1 MRKGANGLY
10 DVIIMTLLVNFM
22 ILCIFIGFTGDI

>member
-10 DVIIMTLLVNFM
+10 DVIIMTILVNFM
-22 ILCIFIGFTGDI
+22 ILCTFIGFTGGI

>member
-22 ILCIFIGFTGDI
+22 ILCAFIGFTGGI